1 MKNYIPYPF
10 FPDDMPIDISY
21 LFESEKPAG
30 KHGFLGIDGRDFVFE
45 DGTKVKFWGVN
56 VNGAAC
62 FPEHDYAKIF
72 ARRLAKMGINLVRFH
87 QLDSEW
93 HTPNIFGVV
102 KGKRPTNGHLDPV
115 CMEKLDYLVH
125 CLEEEGIYLYLDMI
139 TYRKF
144 RSDEGVE
151 NAHGLKDSAKPVSI
165 FNRRLIELQKEF
177 CDEIWNHYNPYT
189 KKKYC
194 DDPAFVL
201 TEITNEC
208 DMFTNF
214 SAAALVEPYK
224 TELLGLLD
232 AWFKKN
238 GIDRRAADVDLDS
251 KTDLDFI
258 DFRVELQKSFFSE
271 MTDYMRSIGVKIP
284 ITGTNWGTPFPG
296 NYLAHLDCDF
306 LDMHPYFYDWRWGEF
321 EKRCMNTG
329 ISQKNG
335 TYITVSA
342 TMTHENKPTYAS
354 EWDMPWP
361 NERRAESVLY
371 SAALGLYQGW
381 SGWAIHTYSYT
392 TRLDDVKIL
401 GSEVSAPKIG
411 NVPYRQGVFATW
423 NDPAKIGLFYHA
435 ALMTRRNE
443 VKEGKNFYKLTVT
456 DRTAWDMD
464 KLTRGPERYK
474 LAIDMEGTSDLP
486 ELPEISPESTEA
498 ISDTDE
504 MYKDYKKEL
513 GYIDTDMTKCVYG
526 SLLKNGTV
534 ALNGMKVT
542 CNNDYAVI
550 AMSSLTDKPLCE
562 TDNILLTTIGRA
574 ENTNAKFVG
583 ELMTDIGEAP
593 VIIESIEAT
602 VELET
607 SQSDMSVWA
616 ISAEGYYI
624 GTVPTEYKDG
634 KLTFRVGETSRS
646 MYYLIV
652 KS

>member
-1 MKNYIPYPF
+1 MKNYFPYPF
-10 FPDDMPIDISY
+10 FPDDMPIDISFI
-21 LFESEKPAG
+21 FEDEKPAG
-30 KHGFLGIDGRDFVFE
+30 KHGFLGINDRDFVFE
-45 DGTKVKFWGVN
+45 DGTKAKFWGVN
-56 VNGAAC
+56 INGAAC
-62 FPEHDYAKIF
+62 FPEHDYAKVF
-72 ARRLAKMGINLVRFH
+72 ARRLAKMGVNLVRFH

-93 HTPNIFGVV
+93 HTPNIFGTV
-102 KGKRPTNGHLDPV
+102 KGKRYTNGHLDPV
-115 CMEKLDYLVH
+115 CMEKLDYLVY
-125 CLEEEGIYLYLDMI
+125 CLKEEGIYLYLDMI

-144 RSDEGVE
+144 RSDEGVA
-151 NAHGLKDSAKPVSI
+151 NAHALKDSAKPASI

-208 DMFTNF
+208 DLFTNF
-214 SAAALVEPYK
+214 KADTIVEPYK
-224 TELLGLLD
+224 TEFLGMLD

-238 GIDRRAADVDLDS
+238 GIDRSASDVDLDS

-258 DFRVELQKSFFSE
+258 NFRVELQKAFFSE

-284 ITGTNWGTPFPG
+284 ITGTNWLNNLGL
-296 NYLAHLDCDF
+296 YLSHLDCDF

-321 EKRCMNTG
+321 EKRCMNKG
-329 ISQKNG
+329 ISQLNG
-335 TYITVSA
+335 SYVRSNGGMI
-342 TMTHENKPTYAS
+342 HEHKPTYVS

-361 NERRAESVLY
+361 NERRAESVIY
-371 SAALGLYQGW
+371 SAALGMYQGW

-392 TRLDDVKIL
+392 TRLNDVKIL

-435 ALMTRRNE
+435 ALITRRGD
-443 VKEGKNFYKLTVT
+443 VKQGKNFYKITYNDPT
-456 DRTAWDMD
+456 SWEPD
-464 KLTRGPERYK
+464 KLAKNFEK
-474 LAIDMEGTSDLP
+474 HKFVLDMEGNSTLP
-486 ELPEISPESTEA
+486 ELPEPNDEPA
-498 ISDTDE
+498 ISDTGE
-504 MYKDYKKEL
+504 IYKDYKKEL

-534 ALNGMKVT
+534 ELDKMKVT
-542 CNNDYAVI
+542 CKNDYAVI
-550 AMSSLTDKPLCE
+550 AMSSLSDKPLSE

-574 ENTNAKFVG
+574 ENTDAKFIG
-583 ELMTDIGEAP
+583 ELMTDIGKAP
-593 VIIESIEAT
+593 VILENIEAT
-602 VELET
+602 IDLET
-607 SQSDMSVWA
+607 KQSDMSVWA

-634 KLTFRVGETSRS
+634 KLTFRVGEVSRS